1 MGGLRSKGRMEKFSL
16 KWNDFETNISR
27 SFKKLRQEEDFYD
40 VTLVSDDHVHIS
52 SHKLVLS
59 SSSDFFKTIL
69 RKSTHPNPM
78 IYLTGVNSKELDFVI
93 DYIYD
98 GEVQIFQED
107 LNKFLAIAKILKIEG
122 LVEHPLN
129 QNDQNLQS
137 FSNLS
142 FPKTEEEE
150 VDEKPTADF
159 LKVEFPGENESKE
172 KRRRKRRPPV
182 IVPVPVPAGVEDII
196 SHKLSS
202 QSNGCPSYRV
212 IQRSIVGEEFSVRI
226 VVVVITSVVPAEVLG
241 CSGDQGKETQGEKEG
256 PSHGGQTIS
265 PQRIAGVSLEPG
277 SL

>member
-1 MGGLRSKGRMEKFSL
+1 MGRTTCSKGRMEKFSL

-52 SHKLVLS
+52 SYKLVLS

-69 RKSTHPNPM
+69 RKSTHSNPM

-122 LVEHPLN
+122 LAEHPLN
-129 QNDQNLQS
+129 QNDKNSQS

-172 KRRRKRRPPV
+172 KRRKKRRSV
-182 IVPVPVPAGVEDII
+182 NVSTSIIDVKEAIEQLITNKEDVFECRNCGKTTTRIGDLRKHVEIHIDG
-196 SHKLSS
+196 LSYK
-202 QSNGCPSYRV
+202 C
-212 IQRSIVGEEFSVRI
+212 
-226 VVVVITSVVPAEVLG
+226 
-241 CSGDQGKETQGEKEG
+241 
-256 PSHGGQTIS
+256 
-265 PQRIAGVSLEPG
+265 
-277 SL
+277 